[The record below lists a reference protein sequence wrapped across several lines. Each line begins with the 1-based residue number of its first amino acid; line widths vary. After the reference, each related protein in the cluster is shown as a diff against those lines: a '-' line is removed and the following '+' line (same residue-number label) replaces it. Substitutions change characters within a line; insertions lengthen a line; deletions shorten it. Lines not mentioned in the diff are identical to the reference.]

1 MTPKHAAKQCKA
13 RGGQSVG
20 AADGQGAPGRR
31 EQIRP
36 LAMLNVLRL
45 RVSYGDFGEA
55 DRPRPLKPETL
66 VGTSTSSARENY
78 LRVSRLFFLAVWGIG
93 RGSYN

>member
-1 MTPKHAAKQCKA
+1 MTPRHAAKQCKA

-45 RVSYGDFGEA
+45 RVSYGDFG
-55 DRPRPLKPETL
+55 
-66 VGTSTSSARENY
+66 
-78 LRVSRLFFLAVWGIG
+78 
-93 RGSYN
+93 